1 MAPSHLMLFLACFL
15 ALPTFLTF
23 LSLLYSHPPK
33 GEMETETAALTG
45 NGRLLAF
52 FSFQTPSTLFPS
64 SAIISLTDDNST
76 FFLARPADFGPN
88 LAPDGLS
95 GQLWIG
101 NGFGDGNLK
110 SGTTTLGA
118 EGELGCS
125 DVPGWGES
133 DMHFHDDSGDQ
144 ARYMNAHADIPE
156 SGPSSSNVER
166 ARPTIGKEDGTDD
179 HLHEPRM
186 KSSFSKSAGLGEAS
200 SQTPNKHRY
209 SSPHADIQSLQ
220 EGAEIAGKI
229 VLLSRGGCGFLEKV
243 MWAQRRGGA
252 ALIVGDDTP
261 GGPLL
266 TMFAREDT
274 SNVAI
279 PSLFTSH
286 TTAHLLSTLIPLD
299 GPARKLG
306 LKDASKPGSSE
317 GKSGSVTWRDRGVEA
332 KTLDNDR
339 AIFNR
344 AATGPKST
352 TLAWSRLADPKNEHR
367 RAQRPGIPRR
377 KDQDLGWFHYLLS
390 VIGLHTR
397 SRVLALSADSRRPP
411 SSGRLDWINE
421 QLNVDLQSAQNEDL
435 KHTYAVANHG
445 TDMKGRSLVSPP
457 GPVDDFIIG
466 VQDWRDKDLV
476 AASSSFGNEKN
487 LEENFAT
494 KPKSLLSKTAAKA
507 GEKSNGMADSLT
519 GGIITPGSGE
529 YGSTGLELRS
539 KDTPQAVGLTDGDSK
554 GTEGSRTWLSHML
567 YREDE
572 EDSIPRELST
582 STSNPELAVQH
593 AQESLHIR
601 NHNALRQQGEHEGL
615 WVTLTP
621 TTLSTSPF
629 FDTLLVLVVSP
640 LITLTVVYALL
651 LLRSRI
657 RRRRWRAPKSVVER
671 LPVRTYHTMSCSS
684 NSSSSQSATP
694 PALSPTS
701 PLSEAHSPSESS
713 CPRPRSRSTSIVSS
727 LVPAAPDQAVP
738 VLTPQRSEN
747 RNCPPATK
755 RKYVG
760 KQIECVVCL
769 EEYVDGQSRVMSL
782 PCGHE
787 FHAEC
792 MYVCNSHLSN
802 CQRLTFGQHTV
813 ADDSPSYLSYL
824 QRRRCSS
831 LGSFFDGTKFRVPG
845 PILR

>member
-1 MAPSHLMLFLACFL
+1 MAPSHLVLFLTLFL

-23 LSLLYSHPPK
+23 VSLLYSHPPK
-33 GEMETETAALTG
+33 GELETETAALNS

-52 FSFQTPSTLFPS
+52 FSFQAPSTLFPS

-88 LAPDGLS
+88 LAADGLS

-101 NGFGDGNLK
+101 NGFGDGSLK
-110 SGTTTLGA
+110 SGANKLGA

-125 DVPGWGES
+125 DVPGWRES
-133 DMHFHDDSGDQ
+133 DIHFHDDSGGQ
-144 ARYMNAHADIPE
+144 ALYMNSRADNPE

-166 ARPTIGKEDGTDD
+166 ARPKRGKEDGTDD
-179 HLHEPRM
+179 HLHEPRV
-186 KSSFSKSAGLGEAS
+186 KPSFSKSPGLGDAS
-200 SQTPNKHRY
+200 SQPLNKHRS

-229 VLLSRGGCGFLEKV
+229 VLLSRGGCGFLAKV
-243 MWAQRRGGA
+243 MWAQSRGGA
-252 ALIVGDDTP
+252 ALLVGDDTP

-274 SNVAI
+274 SNVTI

-299 GPARKLG
+299 GPTRKLG
-306 LKDASKPGSSE
+306 LKDSSKPGSSD
-317 GKSGSVTWRDRGVEA
+317 GKSSSVTWRDRGVEA
-332 KTLDNDR
+332 KTLDDDL

-352 TLAWSRLADPKNEHR
+352 TLARSRLADAKSEHR
-367 RAQRPGIPRR
+367 RAQRPGILGRR
-377 KDQDLGWFHYLLS
+377 DQDLGWFDFLLS
-390 VIGLHTR
+390 VIGLRAR
-397 SRVLALSADSRRPP
+397 SRGMDLSADSRRPP

-421 QLNVDLQSAQNEDL
+421 QLNDDLQRAQNDAL
-435 KHTYAVANHG
+435 KHTHAVTNHG
-445 TDMKGRSLVSPP
+445 TDMKGRSLASPP

-476 AASSSFGNEKN
+476 ATSSVGNDKN
-487 LEENFAT
+487 LEKNIAT
-494 KPKSLLSKTAAKA
+494 KPKPLLPKTAAKV
-507 GEKSNGMADSLT
+507 GEKSNGMVDSLA

-529 YGSTGLELRS
+529 YESASMELRS
-539 KDTPQAVGLTDGDSK
+539 KDTPQAVGLNDGDFK
-554 GTEGSRTWLSHML
+554 GTENSRTWLSQML
-567 YREDE
+567 YRDDE

-582 STSNPELAVQH
+582 STFNHELAAQH
-593 AQESLHIR
+593 AQDSLNIK
-601 NHNALRQQGEHEGL
+601 NHNVLHYQGEHEGL

-629 FDTLLVLVVSP
+629 LDTLLVLVVSP

-657 RRRRWRAPKSVVER
+657 RRRRWRAPKSVVDR

-684 NSSSSQSATP
+684 NSSSSQSTTP
-694 PALSPTS
+694 LALSPTS
-701 PLSEAHSPSESS
+701 PLFETHSPSASS
-713 CPRPRSRSTSIVSS
+713 CPQPRSRTTSIVGSS
-727 LVPAAPDQAVP
+727 VPAVPDQAVP
-738 VLTPQRSEN
+738 VLSLQQSGN
-747 RNCPPATK
+747 RNRPPSKK

-792 MYVCNSHLSN
+792 MYVCNSHLSSY
-802 CQRLTFGQHTV
+802 QWLIVGKHTM
-813 ADDSPSYLSYL
+813 ADDPPSYLSYL
-824 QRRRCSS
+824 QRRCCPS
-831 LGSFFDGTKFRVPG
+831 LGSFFDDTKLRVPG
-845 PILR
+845 SILR